1 MEAARTILPV
11 ALTLALGMLCRKKEL
26 ISRSGVDAL
35 KTVAVQIG
43 LPAVLLY
50 SFAVMRYSAATP
62 VVPLIMFLP
71 PPPFVLPVFA
81 GEGDQRAFVSSVLSV
96 STLVTVAGFVALA
109 ASGV

>member
-43 LPAVLLY
+43 LPAVLLH
-50 SFAVMRYSAATP
+50 SFAVTRYSAATP

-71 PPPFVLPVFA
+71 PPFVLPVFA
-81 GEGDQRAFVSSVLSV
+81 GEGDQRVFVSSVLSV